1 MNFEIRT
8 GLQASTPRLVSQPML
23 VRLRRYLGMVNARFW
38 MNRRSYYSS
47 FGKWFEQFIY
57 FPFYRSP
64 MISICIS
71 FFGWN
76 AWNSITNDFPRW
88 RRRAC
93 RPDGFRPLFRPRRRC
108 RWCRGL
114 GKFTSCQLFMGCS
127 WDLTIN
133 WLADSG
139 FELSMIWGYDLYID
153 IIMWLCVYIYISIY
167 IDKLDKWL
175 LIACEIVGGHT
186 IWFIGEF

>member
-1 MNFEIRT
+1 MNLEIRT

-23 VRLRRYLGMVNARFW
+23 VRLRRYLEMVNARFW

-47 FGKWFEQFIY
+47 FGKWFERFIY

-64 MISICIS
+64 MISIFTS

-76 AWNSITNDFPRW
+76 AWNSITNHFPRW

-114 GKFTSCQLFMGCS
+114 GKVPPAASCS
-127 WDLTIN
+127 WDLHGSNHQLAGGLWVWTIH
-133 WLADSG
+133 DMG
-139 FELSMIWGYDLYID
+139 
-153 IIMWLCVYIYISIY
+153 
-167 IDKLDKWL
+167 
-175 LIACEIVGGHT
+175 
-186 IWFIGEF
+186 IWFIHWYVWYMIYI

>member
-114 GKFTSCQLFMGCS
+114 GKFHQLPAVHGMFMGFNHQLAGGL
-127 WDLTIN
+127 WVWTIY
-133 WLADSG
+133 DMG
-139 FELSMIWGYDLYID
+139 IWFIHWYYYV
-153 IIMWLCVYIYISIY
+153 IMCVYIYLY